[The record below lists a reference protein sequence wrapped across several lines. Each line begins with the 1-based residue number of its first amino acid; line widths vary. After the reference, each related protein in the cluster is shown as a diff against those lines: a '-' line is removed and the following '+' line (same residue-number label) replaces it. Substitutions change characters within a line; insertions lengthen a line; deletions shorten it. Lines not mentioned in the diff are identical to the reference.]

1 MQRRIKKHLP
11 KLELKDDGYYEDGRK
26 LEDRD
31 YAFCF
36 NCQHGY
42 WIVSWITGTKHMLD
56 NKFRPSN

>member
-1 MQRRIKKHLP
+1 MRRKNKKRSR
-11 KLELKDDGYYEDGRK
+11 LELRSDGYYEDGIK
-26 LEDRD
+26 LRDED

-56 NKFRPSN
+56 NKLRPSN